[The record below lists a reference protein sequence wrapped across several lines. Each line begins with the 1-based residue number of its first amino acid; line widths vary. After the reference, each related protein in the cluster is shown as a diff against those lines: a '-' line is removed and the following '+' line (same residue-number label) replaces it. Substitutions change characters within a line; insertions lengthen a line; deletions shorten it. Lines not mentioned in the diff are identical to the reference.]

1 MEVKIYV
8 MNKGT
13 ESQYYGLMMVPEKQV
28 LPYSP
33 TWKTEKGAR
42 RWAEKQGLEVV
53 K

>member
-1 MEVKIYV
+1 MKVKVYV

-13 ESQYYGLMMVPEKQV
+13 ESQYYRLMTTEKQII
-28 LPYSP
+28 PYSP
-33 TWKTEKGAR
+33 TWKTEKGAK

>member
-13 ESQYYGLMMVPEKQV
+13 KSQYYGLMTTEKQI

-33 TWKTEKGAR
+33 KWKTEKGAE
-42 RWAEKQGLEVV
+42 RWAKKQGLEVV